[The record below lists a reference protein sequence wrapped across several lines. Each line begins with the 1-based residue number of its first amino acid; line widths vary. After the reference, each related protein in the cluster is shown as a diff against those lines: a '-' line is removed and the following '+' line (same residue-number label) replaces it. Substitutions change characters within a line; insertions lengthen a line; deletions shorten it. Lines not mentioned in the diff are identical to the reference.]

1 MEPLTAALIGG
12 GTYYVLN
19 QHLSP
24 ILEPSQVRGLT
35 RQWLTTVCSGDPVAV
50 SNLYAPDGI
59 LVGTVAQRI
68 KQGPAEIKTYFNTF
82 LLNEGICG
90 NITSSITQ
98 EYPGIAID
106 TGTYTFEWTEN
117 GERVQVPARYTFVWR
132 KTPKGWKIANHHSSA
147 LPE

>member
-1 MEPLTAALIGG
+1 MEPLTAAIIGG
-12 GTYYVLN
+12 GAYYVLD
-19 QHLSP
+19 HFRSP
-24 ILEPSQVRGLT
+24 ILEPSQVRELT
-35 RQWLTTVCSGDPVAV
+35 RHWLAAVCAHNPAAVAA
-50 SNLYAPDGI
+50 LYASDGI

-68 KQGPAEIKTYFNTF
+68 KQGPREIKTYFNTF
-82 LLNEGICG
+82 LSNEGICG

-98 EYPGIAID
+98 EYPGVVID

-117 GERVQVPARYTFVWR
+117 GKRIQVPARYTFVWR